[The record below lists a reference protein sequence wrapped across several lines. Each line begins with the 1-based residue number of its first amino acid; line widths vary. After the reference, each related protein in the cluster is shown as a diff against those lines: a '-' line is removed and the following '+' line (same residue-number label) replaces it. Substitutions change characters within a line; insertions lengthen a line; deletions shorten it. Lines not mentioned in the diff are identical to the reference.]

1 MGVGGVLMAPR
12 PPGKAIG
19 SAHAAGG
26 KTRCT
31 PASWTI
37 VLRAMISQLNYLSER
52 PLPTA
57 FGTHP

>member
-1 MGVGGVLMAPR
+1 MAPH

-19 SAHAAGG
+19 PAHPAGG
-26 KTRCT
+26 KARCT

-37 VLRAMISQLNYLSER
+37 VLRVMISKLNYLSVW